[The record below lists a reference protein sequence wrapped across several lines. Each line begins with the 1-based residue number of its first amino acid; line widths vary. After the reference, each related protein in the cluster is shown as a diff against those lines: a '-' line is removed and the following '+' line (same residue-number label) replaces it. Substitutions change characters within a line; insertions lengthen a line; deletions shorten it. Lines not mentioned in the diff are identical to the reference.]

1 VVANF
6 KIKYLSKANK
16 PYFVSEIGINHN
28 GKLGLALEM
37 IKKSKMVG
45 FDAVKFQKREA
56 KDLLNFNYKIKKGT
70 GYLSKNKNDIPKKS
84 VKFGNWAYPDER
96 LELKQTDY
104 IKIKKLCKKLKIDLI
119 VTPWDEKSVDFLCKL
134 GVKALKIASIDA
146 NNYHFCE
153 YIAKKKKPT
162 IISSGM
168 CTYSELIKTQK
179 FFIKYKTPH
188 MFLHCTSSY
197 PSKETDKNLL
207 CIPKL
212 KKILKTDIGFSGHGT
227 NMSGS
232 AGAVSLGAN
241 VIEKHST
248 LSKKMAGP
256 DHAASLEFNELHNLI
271 NLCTKI
277 AQCLGTDKK
286 KFLKSEKVLHSI
298 LSRRLV
304 ARKDILKNKKLKYD
318 DVKPVL
324 IHNQNLGFKG
334 NELYKIINKKLKRN
348 VKRGHIFSRNNFYR

>member
-1 VVANF
+1 MVANF

-37 IKKSKMVG
+37 IKKSKMTG

-70 GYLSKNKNDIPKKS
+70 GYLSKNKNDIPKTS
-84 VKFGNWAYPDER
+84 VKFGNWVYPDSR
-96 LELKQTDY
+96 LELNHDDY
-104 IKIKKLCKKLKIDLI
+104 VKIKKLCKKLKIDLI
-119 VTPWDEKSVDFLCKL
+119 ITPWDEKSTDFVCKL
-134 GVKALKIASIDA
+134 GIKAIKIASIDA

-153 YIAKKKKPT
+153 YVAKKKKPT

-168 CTYSELIKTQK
+168 CNYSELIKTQK
-179 FFIKYKTPH
+179 IFLKYKTPH

-197 PSKETDKNLL
+197 PCEEKDKNLL
-207 CIPKL
+207 CIPEL
-212 KKILKTDIGFSGHGT
+212 KKKLNTDIGFSGHGT
-227 NMSGS
+227 NVYGS
-232 AGAVSLGAN
+232 VGAVALGAN

-256 DHAASLEFNELHNLI
+256 DHAASLEFDELHNLI
-271 NLCTKI
+271 NLCVKVN
-277 AQCLGTDKK
+277 QCLGNSKK
-286 KFLKSEKVLHSI
+286 QFLKSEKMLHSI

-304 ARKDILKNKKLKYD
+304 ARKNIQKNKKIKHD

-334 NELYKIINKKLKRN
+334 NELHRILGKKIKKIIKL
-348 VKRGHIFSRNNFYR
+348 GHIFSQRDLV